1 MARIRIMMQVT
12 RSEAK
17 EHFDDLIEAA
27 MRSETVLIKDTD
39 EQGKQ
44 TVQMVALPAK
54 PARRPRKVGNAKGS
68 ILYMADDFDA
78 PLEDFREYME
88 MPEKPSEDGSA

>member
-1 MARIRIMMQVT
+1 MVQVT
-12 RSEAK
+12 RAEAK

-27 MRSETVLIKDTD
+27 MRGETVLIEDSD

-54 PARRPRKVGNAKGS
+54 PARRPRKAGNAKGS
-68 ILYMADDFDA
+68 VLYIADDFDA
-78 PLEDFREYME
+78 PLDDFREYME
-88 MPEKPSEDGSA
+88 